1 MMMCLYHTNVH
12 HEAQFPEWRVWLC
25 VGFRYI
31 YHATYVQTVLPCFQ
45 RKRSSTYYE
54 DRRKYFQIV
63 LRKIRMWIQKKKRTR
78 FCLLTFRVV
87 RMDQWMTSDSHPTH
101 TLWWTKAM
109 LMPYRALITKGTG
122 WKELISRQITV
133 TE

>member
-1 MMMCLYHTNVH
+1 
-12 HEAQFPEWRVWLC
+12 
-25 VGFRYI
+25 
-31 YHATYVQTVLPCFQ
+31 
-45 RKRSSTYYE
+45 
-54 DRRKYFQIV
+54 
-63 LRKIRMWIQKKKRTR
+63 MWIQKKKRTR